1 MPDLT
6 WTHDDYVRLIGARD
20 GYVHAIVKLK
30 RVIAHG
36 TEYPPIDPRHTRK
49 IKAQEDRL
57 RIARE
62 VLGQLEAELAGIRD
76 AMTAARAALKE
87 EDHGHR

>member
-1 MPDLT
+1 MAADLIEAQR

-30 RVIAHG
+30 RAIVHG

-62 VLGQLEAELAGIRD
+62 VLGHLEAELAGIRD
-76 AMTAARAALKE
+76 AMTSASAALKE
-87 EDHGHR
+87 E

>member
-1 MPDLT
+1 MAADTEARLT
-6 WTHDDYVRLIGARD
+6 EAQRRDEHMRLIGVRD

-30 RVIAHG
+30 REISFG

-57 RIARE
+57 RIPRE
-62 VLGQLEAELAGIRD
+62 VLQQLERELDDIRI
-76 AMTAARAALKE
+76 ALARKE
-87 EDHGHR
+87 G

>member
-6 WTHDDYVRLIGARD
+6 EAQRWTQDDYMRLMGARN

-30 RVIAHG
+30 RAIAHG
-36 TEYPPIDPRHTRK
+36 AAYPPIDPRHTRK

-76 AMTAARAALKE
+76 AMTEARAALKE
-87 EDHGHR
+87 E